1 MALSIWTTRNYRR
14 SQALHPR
21 SAESPFEETEE
32 ADKEVT
38 FDLLTDEEIAADHKQ
53 FMEAARY
60 PIGYPPG
67 TMSILPGS
75 VSVLGLPTQSRK
87 YRVAKRA
94 LDLVLS
100 ILFMPVIAVL
110 LALIGGIIALTS
122 GLPVFYRQERIGQ
135 HGRTFRIWK
144 FRTMKTDADRVL
156 AHWLKENPDARLEW
170 QQTHKLKDDP
180 RITALGRFLRRT
192 SLDELPQ
199 IFNVLTGDMSLVGPR
214 PIVHAERAKY
224 ADRFAFYTAVVPGVT
239 GLWQVSGRCDV
250 SYTVRV
256 KLDEHY
262 VRTWNI
268 AEDIRIL
275 IRTPRSVFCRH
286 GAY

>member
-1 MALSIWTTRNYRR
+1 MEDLAG
-14 SQALHPR
+14 SQ
-21 SAESPFEETEE
+21 EEHYIE
-32 ADKEVT
+32 AN
-38 FDLLTDEEIAADHKQ
+38 AG
-53 FMEAARY
+53 EAHY
-60 PIGYPPG
+60 EPHSFGYAHG
-67 TMSILPGS
+67 TMSILPGT
-75 VSVLGLPTQSRK
+75 VSVLGLPTQSRQ
-87 YRVAKRA
+87 YRIAKRA
-94 LDLVLS
+94 FDLGLS
-100 ILFMPVIAVL
+100 IVLMPLIAFL
-110 LALIGGIIALTS
+110 LALIGGIITITS

-135 HGRTFRIWK
+135 YGRPFKIWK

-156 AHWLKENPDARLEW
+156 AQWLKENPAARLEW
-170 QQTHKLKDDP
+170 QQTHKLKNDP
-180 RITALGRFLRRT
+180 RITALGRFLRKT

-199 IFNVLTGDMSLVGPR
+199 IFNVLKGEMSLVGPR

-250 SYTVRV
+250 SYAVRV

-268 AEDIRIL
+268 AKDLHIL
-275 IRTPRSVFCRH
+275 VRTPRSVFCRH